1 VQFAFEEEAEA
12 EEGDLPP
19 MHHNL
24 AAFARNQP
32 GFGPASNTFG
42 MQTGWPQGP
51 TSFHSQPMWVQ
62 PPGGTVPQTMSQMLS
77 SQPAQGFPPLPP
89 SGSRG
94 QAPVAPGGT
103 NGFTEDELHKL
114 ATNEKWTGLPSSF
127 KRAAGEIYQL
137 MRSSGFGSV
146 REWFQSSWL
155 GAPDTQQK
163 RDLFHTATLC
173 DMRIA
178 EYTQSQGANGLAWA
192 LSHDDMLEGM
202 LRQLS
207 AAKEYHLTGDSAQAS
222 RIIAFRTGNDSVLPS
237 WLQSET
243 REFSNAVHKQE
254 LRARPSATKR
264 NADSAPLPLSQ
275 MQEHHQQAW
284 RALIH
289 EVRMLCE
296 ARRAPGPTG
305 AAALS
310 FYSSEE
316 RVLAE
321 GGKDPA
327 RQAELR
333 ALGRKVGGPRS
344 EYIKYL
350 NREDV
355 KPLWEFCSQ
364 KEARACC
371 SFKAE
376 NCFTYVV
383 VPPWMR
389 LYQCAPAVRHYEVG
403 GSTVTAQLSAPCPG
417 CKSHQVLRGST
428 LHDGKWK
435 PWSAVASPYPALLV
449 SRWSKLIADCME
461 VKPSCQILCEQ
472 LVSPFSSVAAPAD
485 IPNLNSL
492 AGCNLNIHGLGG
504 DRLLTVDKVARYSH
518 IDDHLTL
525 GCDSELVQQVA
536 NAWAALIRK
545 RGFIVKEPPVVAAID
560 RYIGYSS
567 QVTPARWKLPLRTLL
582 LLDRALDYL
591 DLGVDYTWFETR
603 AEAKVREV

>member
-1 VQFAFEEEAEA
+1 MLLLMEYYSLGLGLLGFTAHLAYVKLKSMGLAVATVAAAVTSGITSLAIDLEWGTVIMWGAMLTFVSLCAVGKLLRDYVNGAPVPEPPLPSWLIQQQQQQLFSQAQQQQQQETPLAAKPAPQVQFAFEEEAEA

-77 SQPAQGFPPLPP
+77 SQPAQCFPPLPP

-243 REFSNAVHKQE
+243 REFPNAVHKQE

-264 NADSAPLPLSQ
+264 NAD
-275 MQEHHQQAW
+275 
-284 RALIH
+284 
-289 EVRMLCE
+289 
-296 ARRAPGPTG
+296 
-305 AAALS
+305 
-310 FYSSEE
+310 
-316 RVLAE
+316 
-321 GGKDPA
+321 
-327 RQAELR
+327 
-333 ALGRKVGGPRS
+333 GGP
-344 EYIKYL
+344 YPKA
-350 NREDV
+350 
-355 KPLWEFCSQ
+355 KAKAKGGQ
-364 KEARACC
+364 KGQ
-371 SFKAE
+371 
-376 NCFTYVV
+376 
-383 VPPWMR
+383 PP
-389 LYQCAPAVRHYEVG
+389 ANYEG
-403 GSTVTAQLSAPCPG
+403 
-417 CKSHQVLRGST
+417 
-428 LHDGKWK
+428 
-435 PWSAVASPYPALLV
+435 
-449 SRWSKLIADCME
+449 
-461 VKPSCQILCEQ
+461 
-472 LVSPFSSVAAPAD
+472 
-485 IPNLNSL
+485 
-492 AGCNLNIHGLGG
+492 
-504 DRLLTVDKVARYSH
+504 
-518 IDDHLTL
+518 
-525 GCDSELVQQVA
+525 A
-536 NAWAALIRK
+536 N
-545 RGFIVKEPPVVAAID
+545 
-560 RYIGYSS
+560 
-567 QVTPARWKLPLRTLL
+567 T
-582 LLDRALDYL
+582 
-591 DLGVDYTWFETR
+591 
-603 AEAKVREV
+603 